1 MAFVFGLQTL
11 WLKDFSKIYRLNGL
25 KLKYNSHT
33 NFYECCDMTKK
44 VYLIFIHLK
53 NNNNSTY
60 VHNKNSNNNNNIGA
74 FFWRRGEKRATVI
87 ASVLE
92 LGSTSY
98 YLLCIV
104 YLLFPQ
110 QFEWLVSSATTSILS
125 TFSNGNFDLNW
136 KMFSVN

>member
-1 MAFVFGLQTL
+1 MWRKKFDKITSIFFKNSNICNIFIEPLTAFYCRF
-11 WLKDFSKIYRLNGL
+11 IYIPSRVMHLL
-25 KLKYNSHT
+25 
-33 NFYECCDMTKK
+33 
-44 VYLIFIHLK
+44 IHLK
-53 NNNNSTY
+53 NDNNSTY

-104 YLLFPQ
+104 LDILF
-110 QFEWLVSSATTSILS
+110 SSNHNIHKSSFGLCFWASDPLIEI
-125 TFSNGNFDLNW
+125 FQ
-136 KMFSVN
+136 

>member
-1 MAFVFGLQTL
+1 M
-11 WLKDFSKIYRLNGL
+11 
-25 KLKYNSHT
+25 
-33 NFYECCDMTKK
+33 EE
-44 VYLIFIHLK
+44 
-53 NNNNSTY
+53 
-60 VHNKNSNNNNNIGA
+60 
-74 FFWRRGEKRATVI
+74 GEKRATVI

-92 LGSTSY
+92 LGSTTSTSY

-136 KMFSVN
+136 KMLKKYTMHCKNLGCNKALSSRILVDDSALS